1 MRNNLDRHLSAVRN
15 LGILAHVDAGKT
27 TVTERILYATGTTH
41 KRGEVHDGTTITDFD
56 PQERDRGITIFAAAV
71 SCDWDGHRINLI
83 DTPGHVDF
91 ADEVGRS
98 LRVLD
103 GAVAVFDA
111 VAGVEPQ
118 SESVWRQA
126 DRHGV
131 PRIAFV
137 NKLDRVGADLD
148 TAVASIRE
156 RLHPVPLVVQLP
168 IGTENAFTGV
178 VDLLRMRALTWNDG
192 SDTAAE
198 TVVEAVV
205 EAVVPEELREEALRR
220 RRMLEEA
227 VAERHPAAL
236 EEFCDRETLSADTL
250 SRALRDLTRTGDG
263 VVVLCGSAYRNRGI
277 EPLLDAVVA
286 YLPSPLD
293 VPPVCGMRDGVDGM
307 RHADG
312 EMHKAVNDMQ
322 ESVDRMQ
329 DGADDVQGGVD
340 RMQDGADDVQGGVD
354 RMQDGADDVQG
365 GVDRMQDGADDVQ
378 GGVDRMQDVVG
389 EQRAADPAAPFAA
402 LAFKVSATPTGRLT
416 YLRVYSGTIEKGD
429 AVWES
434 GARRTERIGRILS
447 VQADRHAQLERA
459 VAGDIVAV
467 VGLKSARAGST
478 LCAPGA
484 PIVLE
489 PPGVPEP
496 VVSVAVEALASTDA
510 DRLASALARLAEED
524 PSLVVRTDPETGQ
537 TVLSGMG
544 ELHLEVAVEKVRRGL
559 GVEVNVGRPRV
570 TYRETVARGVSG
582 LVFRHVKQDGGA
594 GQFAQVVLDVE
605 PLGAAGVGSAG
616 GAEGSGGDTEIGAE
630 SGFVFRS
637 AVVGGRVPQEYVR
650 AVEAGCRDALAEGP
664 LGGHPV
670 TGLRVTLTDGATH
683 VKDSS
688 EMAFRTAGRLGLREA
703 LRGCAMVLLEPVVE
717 VTVTVPQDAV
727 GGVLGDLAARRGR
740 VTDSTVRGGSAVV
753 TATVP
758 LAELF
763 GYATRLRS
771 RTQGRGTF
779 SARPTGYAPA
789 PASAATPGAA
799 TMK

>member
-1 MRNNLDRHLSAVRN
+1 MRTNANLSSNPNLTPNTLAVVRN

-41 KRGEVHDGTTITDFD
+41 KRGEVHDGTTVTDFD

-71 SCDWDGHRINLI
+71 SCAWDGHRINLI

-91 ADEVGRS
+91 ADEVERS

-137 NKLDRVGADLD
+137 NKLDRAGADLD

-156 RLHPVPLVVQLP
+156 RLHPAPLVVQLP
-168 IGTENAFTGV
+168 IGAEDGFRGV
-178 VDLLRMRALTWNDG
+178 VDLVRMRALVWADG
-192 SDTAAE
+192 ADTA
-198 TVVEAVV
+198 VE
-205 EAVVPEELREEALRR
+205 EPVPAELREEADRR
-220 RRMLEEA
+220 RRLLEEA
-227 VAERHPAAL
+227 VAELHAGAL
-236 EEFCDRETLSADTL
+236 EEFCARSTLSPETLGT
-250 SRALRDLTRTGDG
+250 ALRDLTRSGDG

-293 VPPVCGMRDGVDGM
+293 VPAVRGPHDGVD
-307 RHADG
+307 
-312 EMHKAVNDMQ
+312 Q
-322 ESVDRMQ
+322 ERP
-329 DGADDVQGGVD
+329 
-340 RMQDGADDVQGGVD
+340 
-354 RMQDGADDVQG
+354 
-365 GVDRMQDGADDVQ
+365 
-378 GGVDRMQDVVG
+378 
-389 EQRAADPAAPFAA
+389 ADPSAPFAA

-416 YLRVYSGTIEKGD
+416 FLRVYSGTIEKGD
-429 AVWES
+429 TVFDAT
-434 GARRTERIGRILS
+434 ARRTERIGRILR
-447 VQADRHAQLERA
+447 VRADRHAQLDRA

-467 VGLKSARAGST
+467 IGLKSARPGAT
-478 LCAPGA
+478 LCAPDA
-484 PIVLE
+484 PLVLE
-489 PPGVPEP
+489 PPSVADP
-496 VVSVAVEALASTDA
+496 VVSVAVEARRSTDT
-510 DRLASALARLAEED
+510 DKLATALARLAEED
-524 PSLVVRTDPETGQ
+524 PSLVVRTDAETGQ

-544 ELHLEVAVEKVRRGL
+544 ELHLEVAVEKIRRDL

-570 TYRETVARGVSG
+570 SYRETVGRGVTG
-582 LVFRHVKQDGGA
+582 FVFRHVKQDGGA
-594 GQFAQVVLDVE
+594 GQFAHVVLDVR
-605 PLGAAGVGSAG
+605 P
-616 GAEGSGGDTEIGAE
+616 AEG
-630 SGFVFRS
+630 GFEFRS

-688 EMAFRTAGRLGLREA
+688 DTAFRTAGRLGLRDA
-703 LRGCAMVLLEPVVE
+703 LRTCAMVLLEPVVE
-717 VTVTVPQDAV
+717 VTVTVPEDAV
-727 GGVLGDLAARRGR
+727 GAVLGDLAARRGR
-740 VTDSTVRGGSAVV
+740 VTGSAARAGAAVV

-771 RTQGRGTF
+771 RTQGRGSFTT
-779 SARPTGYAPA
+779 RPTGYAPA
-789 PASAATPGAA
+789 PVTTAAPR
-799 TMK
+799 

>member
-1 MRNNLDRHLSAVRN
+1 MRTNHLNPLAVVRN

-27 TVTERILYATGTTH
+27 TVTERILFATGTTH
-41 KRGEVHDGTTITDFD
+41 KRGEVHDGTTVTDFD

-71 SCDWDGHRINLI
+71 SCAWDGHRINLI

-91 ADEVGRS
+91 ADEVERS

-137 NKLDRVGADLD
+137 NKLDRAGADLD
-148 TAVASIRE
+148 TAVESIRR
-156 RLHPVPLVVQLP
+156 RLHPAPLVVQLP
-168 IGTENAFTGV
+168 IGREDGFTGV
-178 VDLLRMRALTWNDG
+178 VDLLRMRALTWSEDTFAEGPVPDG
-192 SDTAAE
+192 
-198 TVVEAVV
+198 
-205 EAVVPEELREEALRR
+205 LREEALRR
-220 RRMLEEA
+220 RRILEEA

-250 SRALRDLTRTGDG
+250 TAALRALTRSGDG

-277 EPLLDAVVA
+277 EPLLDAVAA

-293 VPPVCGMRDGVDGM
+293 VP
-307 RHADG
+307 
-312 EMHKAVNDMQ
+312 AV
-322 ESVDRMQ
+322 R
-329 DGADDVQGGVD
+329 
-340 RMQDGADDVQGGVD
+340 
-354 RMQDGADDVQG
+354 
-365 GVDRMQDGADDVQ
+365 
-378 GGVDRMQDVVG
+378 G
-389 EQRAADPAAPFAA
+389 EQGEERPCDPAAPLAA
-402 LAFKVSATPTGRLT
+402 LAFKVNATPTGRLT
-416 YLRVYSGTIEKGD
+416 YVRVYSGTIEKGATVWD
-429 AVWES
+429 A
-434 GARRTERIGRILS
+434 GARRTERVGRILR
-447 VQADRHAQLERA
+447 VQADRHAPLERA

-478 LCAPGA
+478 LCAPDA
-484 PIVLE
+484 PLVLE
-489 PPGVPEP
+489 PPSAAEP
-496 VVSVAVEALASTDA
+496 VVSVALEPQRSVDT
-510 DRLASALARLAEED
+510 DRLASALARLTEED
-524 PSLVVRTDPETGQ
+524 PSLVVRTDAETGQ
-537 TVLSGMG
+537 TLLSGMG
-544 ELHLEVAVEKVRRGL
+544 ELHLEVAVEKVRREQGL
-559 GVEVNVGRPRV
+559 ALNVGRPRV
-570 TYRETVARGVSG
+570 SYRETVGRGVSG

-594 GQFAQVVLDVE
+594 GQFAHVVLDVE
-605 PLGAAGVGSAG
+605 P
-616 GAEGSGGDTEIGAE
+616 AEE
-630 SGFVFRS
+630 GFAFRS

-688 EMAFRTAGRLGLREA
+688 DTAFRTAGRFGLREA
-703 LRGCAMVLLEPVVE
+703 LRACAMVLLEPVVE
-717 VTVTVPQDAV
+717 VTVTVPEDAV
-727 GGVLGDLAARRGR
+727 GAVLGDLAARRGR
-740 VTDSTVRGGSAVV
+740 VSGSVTRGGSAIV

-779 SARPTGYAPA
+779 TARPTGYAPA
-789 PASAATPGAA
+789 PAETAARR
-799 TMK
+799 

>member
-1 MRNNLDRHLSAVRN
+1 MRINLDTLAVVRN

-41 KRGEVHDGTTITDFD
+41 RRGEVHDGTTVTDFD
-56 PQERDRGITIFAAAV
+56 SQERDRGITIFAAAV
-71 SCDWDGHRINLI
+71 SCAWDGHRINLI

-91 ADEVGRS
+91 ADEVERS

-126 DRHGV
+126 DRYGV

-137 NKLDRVGADLD
+137 NKLDRAGADLD
-148 TAVASIRE
+148 TAVESIRE
-156 RLHPVPLVVQLP
+156 RLHPAPLVLQLP
-168 IGTENAFTGV
+168 IGTEDAFRGV
-178 VDLLRMRALTWNDG
+178 VDLVHMRALTWTDG
-192 SDTAAE
+192 GDM
-198 TVVEAVV
+198 VVADI
-205 EAVVPEELREEALRR
+205 PEELREEAVRR
-220 RRMLEEA
+220 RRLLEEA

-236 EEFCDRETLSADTL
+236 EEFCMRSTLDTGTL
-250 SRALRDLTRTGDG
+250 VDALRDLTRTGDA

-293 VPPVCGMRDGVDGM
+293 VPPVHGTLGDTR
-307 RHADG
+307 
-312 EMHKAVNDMQ
+312 Q
-322 ESVDRMQ
+322 ERP
-329 DGADDVQGGVD
+329 
-340 RMQDGADDVQGGVD
+340 
-354 RMQDGADDVQG
+354 
-365 GVDRMQDGADDVQ
+365 
-378 GGVDRMQDVVG
+378 
-389 EQRAADPAAPFAA
+389 ADPAAPFAA
-402 LAFKVSATPTGRLT
+402 LVFKVNATPTGRLT

-429 AVWES
+429 MVMDA
-434 GARRTERIGRILS
+434 GARRGERVGRILR
-447 VQADRHAQLERA
+447 VQADRHAQLDRA

-478 LCAPGA
+478 LCAPDA
-484 PIVLE
+484 PLVLE
-489 PPGVPEP
+489 PPSVAEP
-496 VVSVAVEALASTDA
+496 VVSVAVEAVRSTDT

-544 ELHLEVAVEKVRRGL
+544 ELHLEVALEKARRDHGL
-559 GVEVNVGRPRV
+559 DVNAGRPRV
-570 TYRETVARGVSG
+570 AHRETVGRGVSG
-582 LVFRHVKQDGGA
+582 HVFRHVKQDGGA
-594 GQFAQVVLDVE
+594 GQFAHVVLDVE
-605 PLGAAGVGSAG
+605 PLDVDAGF
-616 GAEGSGGDTEIGAE
+616 E
-630 SGFVFRS
+630 FRS

-688 EMAFRTAGRLGLREA
+688 DTAFRTAGRFGLREA
-703 LRGCAMVLLEPVVE
+703 LRTCAMVLLEPVAE
-717 VTVTVPQDAV
+717 VTVTVPDAAV

-740 VTDSTVRGGSAVV
+740 VSGSVTRSGSAVV

-779 SARPTGYAPA
+779 TARPTGYAPA
-789 PASAATPGAA
+789 PATVAPAQR
-799 TMK
+799 